1 MSTPTST
8 PAFVSKELTNIL
20 SEYEYGVKPNSI
32 KISQETK
39 STGENSNFQ
48 LCLLENIQLTISV
61 TDIGFIIT
69 DASPYPTANEVN
81 NIDLETVS
89 KWINHPFETMDA
101 LLLTTSPKFGE
112 IFHQTLFNKLLD
124 LQSHQQDVDN

>member
-1 MSTPTST
+1 MATPTST
-8 PAFVSKELTNIL
+8 PSFVSQELTNIL

-32 KISQETK
+32 KISQATK
-39 STGENSNFQ
+39 STGENSKFQ

-61 TDIGFIIT
+61 TDIG
-69 DASPYPTANEVN
+69 PYPTANEVN

-89 KWINHPFETMDA
+89 KWINHPFETMEA

-124 LQSHQQDVDN
+124 LQSHQQD